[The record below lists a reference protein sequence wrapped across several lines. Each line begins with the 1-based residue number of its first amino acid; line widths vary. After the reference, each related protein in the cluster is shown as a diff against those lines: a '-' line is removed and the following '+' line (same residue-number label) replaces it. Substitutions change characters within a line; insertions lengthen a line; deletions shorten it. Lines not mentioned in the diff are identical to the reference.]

1 MNDVEFILKE
11 DIKEKKQ
18 AGRGYY
24 HKKNGSKSNKCR
36 LPSDSLSKKEIEKMN
51 GECKV
56 YNLNKPMSYSNFC
69 AMPVDLQIKYLEM
82 LRDKFGANQNEISFM
97 MGCNCATLKSH
108 KQRFLNGKPEFKRY
122 TYSRLDKDAWR
133 RFINGEKAED
143 TVDAEP
149 DEELSSEKSRTRY
162 PEGFSLSGNSGTCN
176 IDNSVDTTYLPYN
189 KVISKADI
197 VNGSMNLKGKAED
210 IFRKMTDI
218 LGCENEYEIYV
229 CFKSINK

>member
-24 HKKNGSKSNKCR
+24 HKKNGSKSKKCH

-56 YNLNKPMSYSNFC
+56 YNLNKPMNYSNFC
-69 AMPVDLQIKYLEM
+69 AMPVDLRIKYLEM
-82 LRDKFGANQNEISFM
+82 LRDKFGANQTEISKM
-97 MGCNCATLKSH
+97 MGVADTTLASH
-108 KQRFLNGKPEFKRY
+108 RAKFLDGKPVFRSYKH
-122 TYSRLDKDAWR
+122 SRLDVEAWNK
-133 RFINGEKAED
+133 FINGEEAVVDEKEEMTNSDSKKVED
-143 TVDAEP
+143 
-149 DEELSSEKSRTRY
+149 
-162 PEGFSLSGNSGTCN
+162 
-176 IDNSVDTTYLPYN
+176 DNSADTTCLPYN
-189 KVISKADI
+189 RVVSKADI
-197 VNGSMNLKGKAED
+197 INGSMNLKGKADD

-229 CFKSINK
+229 CFKSVSK

>member
-24 HKKNGSKSNKCR
+24 HKKNSSKSKKCR

-82 LRDKFGANQNEISFM
+82 LRDKFGANQTKISKM
-97 MGCNCATLKSH
+97 MGVADTTLASH
-108 KQRFLNGKPEFKRY
+108 RAKFLDGKPVFGKY
-122 TYSRLDKDAWR
+122 KHSRLDAEAWN
-133 RFINGEKAED
+133 RFVNGEENKD
-143 TVDAEP
+143 TVVVEP
-149 DEELSSEKSRTRY
+149 DENL
-162 PEGFSLSGNSGTCN
+162 GDAC
-176 IDNSVDTTYLPYN
+176 SVDDSADTTFLSYN
-189 KVISKADI
+189 RVVSKADI

-229 CFKSINK
+229 CFKAVSK

>member
-24 HKKNGSKSNKCR
+24 HKKNGSKSKKCR

-56 YNLNKPMSYSNFC
+56 YNFNKPMSYSNFC

-82 LRDKFGANQNEISFM
+82 LRDKFGASQVDIAKM
-97 MGCNCATLKSH
+97 MNVAPSTLASH
-108 KQRFLNGKPEFKRY
+108 RYKFLNNKPVFPSNGRSKF
-122 TYSRLDKDAWR
+122 DKDAWN
-133 RFINGEKAED
+133 RFINGEEAENA
-143 TVDAEP
+143 VEAEP
-149 DEELSSEKSRTRY
+149 DEEVV
-162 PEGFSLSGNSGTCN
+162 GDTCRV
-176 IDNSVDTTYLPYN
+176 DNSTEITYLPPN
-189 KVISKADI
+189 LIPKADI

-218 LGCENEYEIYV
+218 LGCENEYEIYI
-229 CFKSINK
+229 CFKAVSK

>member
-24 HKKNGSKSNKCR
+24 HKKNGSKSKKCR

-82 LRDKFGANQNEISFM
+82 LRDKFGANQTEISFM

-143 TVDAEP
+143 AVVAEP
-149 DEELSSEKSRTRY
+149 DENL
-162 PEGFSLSGNSGTCN
+162 GNSC
-176 IDNSVDTTYLPYN
+176 SVDDSADTTFLPYN
-189 KVISKADI
+189 KVVSKADI

-229 CFKSINK
+229 CFKAVSK

>member
-1 MNDVEFILKE
+1 MNDIEFMLKE
-11 DIKEKKQ
+11 DIKEKKK
-18 AGRGYY
+18 AGSGYRY
-24 HKKNGSKSNKCR
+24 KKNGRKSKKCR
-36 LPSDSLSKKEIEKMN
+36 LPSDNLSKKEIEKMN

-82 LRDKFGANQNEISFM
+82 LRDKFGANQTEISFM

-122 TYSRLDKDAWR
+122 TYSRLDNDAWR

-143 TVDAEP
+143 TVVAEP
-149 DEELSSEKSRTRY
+149 DKKLVD
-162 PEGFSLSGNSGTCN
+162 TC
-176 IDNSVDTTYLPYN
+176 SVDDSADTTYLPYN
-189 KVISKADI
+189 RVVSKADI

-229 CFKSINK
+229 CFKAVSK

>member
-1 MNDVEFILKE
+1 MNDIEFILKE
-11 DIKEKKQ
+11 DIKEKKK
-18 AGRGYY
+18 AGSGYRY
-24 HKKNGSKSNKCR
+24 KKNGSKSKKCT
-36 LPSDSLSKKEIEKMN
+36 LPSDNLSKKEIEKMN

-56 YNLNKPMSYSNFC
+56 YNLNKPMNYSNFC
-69 AMPVDLQIKYLEM
+69 AMPFDLQIKYLEM
-82 LRDKFGANQNEISFM
+82 LRDKFGANQTEISFM

-133 RFINGEKAED
+133 RFINGEKTENA
-143 TVDAEP
+143 VKAEP
-149 DEELSSEKSRTRY
+149 DEKLVD
-162 PEGFSLSGNSGTCN
+162 TC
-176 IDNSVDTTYLPYN
+176 SVDDSADTTFLPYN

-229 CFKSINK
+229 CFKAVSK

>member
-24 HKKNGSKSNKCR
+24 HKKNGSKSKKCR

-56 YNLNKPMSYSNFC
+56 YNFNKPMSYSNFC
-69 AMPVDLQIKYLEM
+69 AMPVDLRIKYLEM
-82 LRDKFGANQNEISFM
+82 LRDKFGANQTEISKM
-97 MGCNCATLKSH
+97 MGVADTTLASH
-108 KQRFLNGKPEFKRY
+108 RAKFLDSKPMFRSYKH
-122 TYSRLDKDAWR
+122 SRLDVEAWNK
-133 RFINGEKAED
+133 FINGEED
-143 TVDAEP
+143 KDAVVAEP
-149 DEELSSEKSRTRY
+149 DENL
-162 PEGFSLSGNSGTCN
+162 
-176 IDNSVDTTYLPYN
+176 VDTRSIDDSADTTCLPYN
-189 KVISKADI
+189 RVVTKADI
-197 VNGSMNLKGKAED
+197 INGSMNLKGKADD

-218 LGCENEYEIYV
+218 LGYENEYEIYV